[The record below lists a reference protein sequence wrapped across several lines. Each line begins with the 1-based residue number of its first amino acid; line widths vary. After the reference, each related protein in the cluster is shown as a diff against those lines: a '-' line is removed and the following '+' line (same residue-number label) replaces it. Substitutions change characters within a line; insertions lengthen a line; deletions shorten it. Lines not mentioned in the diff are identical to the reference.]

1 MMVVIKQMGQGVR
14 MIRMIQG
21 DLFGVW
27 EHIGAIFQMKHIQFV
42 LVVSETDGSR
52 NKDFEI
58 FNP

>member
-1 MMVVIKQMGQGVR
+1 MMVVIMQMGQGVR
-14 MIRMIQG
+14 MIRKIQG

-27 EHIGAIFQMKHIQFV
+27 EHIGAIFQMDTYTVV

-52 NKDFEI
+52 YKDFER

>member
-27 EHIGAIFQMKHIQFV
+27 EHIGATFQMETYTICTC
-42 LVVSETDGSR
+42 SE
-52 NKDFEI
+52 
-58 FNP
+58 